1 MHIYI
6 HTYCGLCH
14 ILGPLILQRTCLI
27 KICIKHLILDLKH
40 VRCLML
46 QCITLQL
53 FSSTDEK
60 HPCPDE
66 KSNSEFSL
74 PKFTIISCQLL
85 WLYVSTVWLPVLQQ
99 PPPGCAE
106 SLAEHGV
113 SSKTSLCL
121 HCVTAA
127 SLSVHVLSQT

>member
-1 MHIYI
+1 M
-6 HTYCGLCH
+6 L
-14 ILGPLILQRTCLI
+14 
-27 KICIKHLILDLKH
+27 
-40 VRCLML
+40 RCS
-46 QCITLQL
+46 TLQL

-74 PKFTIISCQLL
+74 PKFMIMSCQLL

-106 SLAEHGV
+106 CLAEHGV

-121 HCVTAA
+121 HCVTAV
-127 SLSVHVLSQT
+127 SPSVHVLFSDLNTDICKTAVIAIKYMTNCCLAKNLI